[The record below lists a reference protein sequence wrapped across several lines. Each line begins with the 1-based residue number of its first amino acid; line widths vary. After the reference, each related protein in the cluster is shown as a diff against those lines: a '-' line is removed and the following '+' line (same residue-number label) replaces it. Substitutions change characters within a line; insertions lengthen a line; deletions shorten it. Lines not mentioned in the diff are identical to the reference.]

1 MEKIWSQRECGY
13 YHKCMSLLYQI
24 LYEIEIFETSSYNK
38 KHREKITPAI
48 NYIHENFCNPD
59 FSINS
64 LPKMCNMSYSYFKKL
79 FLNEYKMSPSKY
91 ITKLKMERSL
101 ELLLLQ
107 NRNITELSRILGFEN
122 VYYFSKVFKDY
133 YGMSPTAYRDQNR

>member
-1 MEKIWSQRECGY
+1 MY
-13 YHKCMSLLYQI
+13 VYQI